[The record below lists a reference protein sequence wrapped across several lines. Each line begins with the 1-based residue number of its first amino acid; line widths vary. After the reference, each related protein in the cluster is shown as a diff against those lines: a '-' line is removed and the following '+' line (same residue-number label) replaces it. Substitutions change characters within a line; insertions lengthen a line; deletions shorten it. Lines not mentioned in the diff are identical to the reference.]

1 MTPEERIA
9 QLEQEVAHLKQ
20 QGAETRGLCLMM
32 AGSARAFEIGVLA
45 LLSSTKHPEIVE
57 KEVAERLRQLD
68 SELVFGSGS
77 EELLEA
83 AQSASDVVM
92 AALQVAHASAMSS
105 LPAVEQSQV
114 PEHESTAA
122 TCQGVGSLH

>member
-9 QLEQEVAHLKQ
+9 QLEQEVAQLKQ
-20 QGAETRGLCLMM
+20 HGAETRSVCLMM

-45 LLSSTKHPEIVE
+45 LLSSTKQPEAVE

-68 SELVFGSGS
+68 SELVFGAGS

-92 AALQVAHASAMSS
+92 AALQVAHASAMAS
-105 LPAVEQSQV
+105 LPDVEESRP
-114 PEHESTAA
+114 PEYEGTAA
-122 TCQGVGSLH
+122 TCEGAELLH